1 MAFIGVWV
9 VFCQGG
15 GGVNHFPQNSRK
27 LPKFLRDSQKEM
39 MAIRCNNIGSAGMLR
54 WLDTVLQG

>member
-1 MAFIGVWV
+1 MGSFLPG
-9 VFCQGG
+9 GG